1 MKIED
6 LGPWQNIN
14 VSVRLKSG
22 LEIYSHK
29 DVISKIDL
37 YFGKDVYS
45 DKDVYWSEQC
55 TDVFRTKPAPP
66 NRF

>member
-1 MKIED
+1 M
-6 LGPWQNIN
+6 
-14 VSVRLKSG
+14 SVRLKSG
-22 LEIYSHK
+22 LEIYSHE
-29 DVISKIDL
+29 DAISKIDL

-66 NRF
+66 YRF